1 MQFGTLPLMQIPFT
15 KENQEQ
21 NFVKIKRNPV
31 NGVLMTTRDLN
42 RFITSTLT
50 YTLKTNTET

>member
-15 KENQEQ
+15 KENYEQ
-21 NFVKIKRNPV
+21 NFVKIKRNLV

-42 RFITSTLT
+42 RFITSILT